1 MRSLVKHGLIV
12 ASIAALAVAC
22 GSNNS
27 QQQAKEPVG
36 TADNNNANAAQ
47 PSSAWNDTSSM
58 TTTSPSMNATGPQQS
73 ALDNTTPEDKSFA
86 GPTANPNDQTGSATT
101 NEGSM
106 QAKQNTSLADGEIFA
121 IETALNNGEVTL
133 AQIAK
138 KNGKSEQ
145 VRDFAAMMI
154 SQHQDAQNKAK
165 ALATKAKITAQDD
178 DVSNKIKSEGTSVQA
193 DLKGKKG
200 TDFDKAYMDSQV
212 KMHTEGLDIIDNQLL
227 PSVKN
232 ADMKDHLNTVRQHVQ
247 MHLSKAQDIQS
258 RMEAVGTTSVTSGTM
273 KGKGDTSTTTS
284 GQTPGSSSTKSDTGK
299 KKGSSDTTGAGGGS
313 TGSGG
318 TSGTT
323 HHDTNSNGGSSDKG
337 SGDMK

>member
-1 MRSLVKHGLIV
+1 MRNVIKHGLV
-12 ASIAALAVAC
+12 FASLLTLAASAVAC
-22 GSNNS
+22 GGDD
-27 QQQAKEPVG
+27 KP
-36 TADNNNANAAQ
+36 AQ
-47 PSSAWNDTSSM
+47 DPSSLQPPPPPAPPPPAPAPAATDTKPVDSAMGGGTNAGSDTTATAKPAEKPM
-58 TTTSPSMNATGPQQS
+58 TDAEIVAVTS
-73 ALDNTTPEDKSFA
+73 
-86 GPTANPNDQTGSATT
+86 TA
-101 NEGSM
+101 
-106 QAKQNTSLADGEIFA
+106 
-121 IETALNNGEVTL
+121 NNGEIDMANL
-133 AQIAK
+133 ATKSATSADV
-138 KNGKSEQ
+138 KN
-145 VRDFAAMMI
+145 FAAMMI
-154 SQHQDAQNKAK
+154 TQHKDMESKGK
-165 ALATKAKITAQDD
+165 ALAAKAKITPADSD
-178 DVSNKIKSEGTSVQA
+178 ASNALKSDVQSTISNLKTQ
-193 DLKGKKG
+193 KGK
-200 TDFDKAYMDSQV
+200 DFDKAYMDSQV